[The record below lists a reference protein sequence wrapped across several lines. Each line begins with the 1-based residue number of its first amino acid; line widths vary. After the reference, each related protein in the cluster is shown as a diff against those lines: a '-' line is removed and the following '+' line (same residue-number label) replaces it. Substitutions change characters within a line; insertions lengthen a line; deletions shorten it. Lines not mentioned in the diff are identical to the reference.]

1 MCSLGGLH
9 RRRNLG
15 VRGREQ
21 AGDLVGQRLVGGEP
35 GELALPEVEIA
46 PGQPVEIGARIGAG
60 IVATTDGRF
69 VVFRGHGCTIA
80 HCLGSIVTGTRLL
93 QALSPSCRTAVSA
106 LMWPPRSERTFT
118 VREPEERSVMA
129 EQAVLEGGPKP
140 APVVIKKYA
149 NRRLYNTATSA
160 YVTLEHLSQMV
171 KDKTDFVVYDAKTGD
186 EITRSVL
193 TQIIFEEESKG
204 GQTLL
209 PIPFLRQLI
218 SFYGDSLQSVV
229 PQYLEMSM
237 SQFARNQEQMRSYLQ
252 NAFGFNPFQQFETMG
267 KQNMAMFEQAMR
279 MFNPFRAG
287 QPGSKQPA
295 SGQQV
300 PDQPGPS
307 QPGANGSEAARA
319 DTPAASGAAPK
330 EEVVIDDLKRKLDE
344 LQNQLALLSKKP

>member
-1 MCSLGGLH
+1 
-9 RRRNLG
+9 
-15 VRGREQ
+15 
-21 AGDLVGQRLVGGEP
+21 
-35 GELALPEVEIA
+35 
-46 PGQPVEIGARIGAG
+46 
-60 IVATTDGRF
+60 
-69 VVFRGHGCTIA
+69 
-80 HCLGSIVTGTRLL
+80 
-93 QALSPSCRTAVSA
+93 
-106 LMWPPRSERTFT
+106 
-118 VREPEERSVMA
+118 MA
-129 EQAVLEGGPKP
+129 EQAVPEGGPKP

-218 SFYGDSLQSVV
+218 SFYGDSLQGVV

-237 SQFARNQEQMRSYLQ
+237 SQFARNQEQMRSYMQ

-267 KQNMAMFEQAMR
+267 KQNMAMFEKAMR
-279 MFNPFRAG
+279 VFNPFHPG
-287 QPGSKQPA
+287 QPGSGQPG
-295 SGQQV
+295 SGQPGQA
-300 PDQPGPS
+300 QPMTNGQDAPKPEAPS
-307 QPGANGSEAARA
+307 AA
-319 DTPAASGAAPK
+319 PAAAPK